1 LASGIDGS
9 LEMGCG
15 GGFFGT
21 VECHWRRPYS
31 RFAAGSLGMDF
42 LAMMDLMDFNDNR

>member
-1 LASGIDGS
+1 MEVWRWAVAAAFLARWSAT
-9 LEMGCG
+9 E
-15 GGFFGT
+15 
-21 VECHWRRPYS
+21 RRPYS